1 MLEIKVTIEIPQLAG
16 AITRLA
22 DALSGVT
29 FVRATKAV
37 EVAEAPE
44 IVPMGMIGPQENVR
58 AEPQKHPTKT
68 PAETAP
74 APDAS
79 TSATAKA
86 IPVPETAPNTA
97 APNAPETAVPV
108 AEESAPQEVKTY
120 KLDDIANAM
129 AELIDAGKMS
139 ACMKTIRKYG
149 VPAINLLKQDQ
160 YPAFAED
167 LKALGAKL

>member
-1 MLEIKVTIEIPQLAG
+1 MLEIKVTIETPQLAG

-22 DALSGVT
+22 DALSGM
-29 FVRATKAV
+29 RLPAAV
-37 EVAEAPE
+37 EAAEAPKSMPVKTVTTLE
-44 IVPMGMIGPQENVR
+44 NAQASQEER
-58 AEPQKHPTKT
+58 PTKA

-97 APNAPETAVPV
+97 APTAPETAVPV

-139 ACMKTIRKYG
+139 ACMETIRKYG